1 MSSSTKRAK
10 RVVERAKSKQR
21 QLEQEPPKKK
31 PRKEGSQHVTP
42 GPAGGQSSGEPS
54 LVEQGAQQ
62 PRTEDA
68 LLSSSGPSDA
78 LTSLLSSFGS
88 TQPAREDYNERT
100 PERTDLLTRL
110 KSLLK
115 VDRISSTFWACCL
128 LSDTKRLEF
137 LVGIAETSPYNVLAY
152 DDSLSTIPS
161 LCKSLDFQG
170 LLRLCLTVNVLTL
183 YRDPTI
189 PRYSRGGISGN
200 LNLYRERIKDEF
212 RWREMGAAF
221 EIRGRSC

>member
-1 MSSSTKRAK
+1 MSSSTKGAE
-10 RVVERAKSKQR
+10 RVVERAKSKQC

-42 GPAGGQSSGEPS
+42 GPADGQSSGEPS

-62 PRTEDA
+62 PRIEDA
-68 LLSSSGPSDA
+68 SLSSSGPSDA
-78 LTSLLSSFGS
+78 LTSLPSFDS
-88 TQPAREDYNERT
+88 TQPSREDYNERT

-128 LSDTKRLEF
+128 LSDMEPLKL
-137 LVGIAETSPYNVLAY
+137 LVEIAERNPNIVLAY

-170 LLRLCLTVNVLTL
+170 LLRFCLTVNVLTL

-189 PRYSRGGISGN
+189 PRYFRGGISGN
-200 LNLYRERIKDEF
+200 LNLCRERIKDEF

-221 EIRGRSC
+221 EIRGRAR

>member
-1 MSSSTKRAK
+1 MSSSTKRAE
-10 RVVERAKSKQR
+10 RVVERAQSKQR
-21 QLEQEPPKKK
+21 QPEQEPPKKK
-31 PRKEGSQHVTP
+31 PRKEGSQ
-42 GPAGGQSSGEPS
+42 PADSQPSSEPS
-54 LVEQGAQQ
+54 LVEQGAQP

-78 LTSLLSSFGS
+78 LTSLLSFDS
-88 TQPAREDYNERT
+88 TQPSCEDYNERT

-128 LSDTKRLEF
+128 LSDTECLKF
-137 LVGIAETSPYNVLAY
+137 LVEIAQTNPNNVLAY
-152 DDSLSTIPS
+152 DDLLSTIPS

-170 LLRLCLTVNVLTL
+170 LLRLCWAVNVLTF

-189 PRYSRGGISGN
+189 PRYFRGGISGN
-200 LNLYRERIKDEF
+200 LNLCRERIKDEF
-212 RWREMGAAF
+212 GWREMGAAF
-221 EIRGRSC
+221 EIRSRSC